1 MSLDLTLPL
10 AFAPSPVRYNAGLAL
25 LSAILKARGVRTV
38 LWQLE
43 DLGAFYGQLGA
54 SDSPWVCFSAVTETD
69 YRKCLPFMRAAWE
82 DGREVLLGGTWAGLG
97 RPVDWSV
104 KVCRGDGETLADY
117 LIDGDDRLFRERMV
131 CQDID
136 ALPVPDY
143 DLFAGVPFDR
153 GLPFTDGKVC
163 LPYVSSRG
171 CPYPCA
177 FCQIR
182 QQPQGMR
189 IRRKVG
195 EDLTALTAKYAPD
208 VWFIGDAMLPVW
220 DRAWRESW
228 GDFRHPFVAYIRGD
242 IKPAHLDWL
251 IDRGLMGCAFGVEA
265 GNESYRNDVLRKGLK
280 DADLWRTVGRLNE
293 AGVPFLPYFM
303 TETPGETMALRTQTA
318 KFARA
323 LGPLSITWAYEE
335 LASWQPSQH

>member
-10 AFAPSPVRYNAGLAL
+10 CFAPSPVRYNAGLAL

-43 DLGAFYGQLGA
+43 DLGAFWASLAA

-131 CQDID
+131 CQDLD

-143 DLFAGVPFDR
+143 ELFEGVVFDR
-153 GLPFTDGKVC
+153 GLPFTDGKKC
-163 LPYVSSRG
+163 LPYLSSRG
-171 CPYPCA
+171 CPYACT
-177 FCQIR
+177 FCQVR
-182 QQPQGMR
+182 QQPKGVR

-195 EDLTALTAKYAPD
+195 EDLTALTARYRPD
-208 VWFIGDAMLPVW
+208 IWFIGDTLLPVW

-228 GDFRHPFVAYIRGD
+228 GDFRAPFVAYIRAD
-242 IKPAHLDWL
+242 IHPDELAWL
-251 IDRGLMGCAFGVEA
+251 VDRGMVGCAFGIES
-265 GNESYRNDVLRKGLK
+265 GDESYRNTVLQKRLLDEEVWG
-280 DADLWRTVGRLNE
+280 TVRELE
-293 AGVPFLPYFM
+293 RAGVWFIPYFM
-303 TETPGETMALRTQTA
+303 AGSPGETLAMRTKTARMARQ
-318 KFARA
+318 
-323 LGPLSITWAYEE
+323 LGPLAITWQYEA
-335 LASWQPSQH
+335 LTDG